1 MTKQSMFEGKFKRR
15 RECKTD
21 YRKRLAM
28 VKSGKPRLIARKTD
42 RYIMAQ
48 VVNYF
53 PKGDVVAA
61 SANSRELEKFGWL
74 FGKKNLSAAY
84 LTGMLVAQ
92 RAKKKNI
99 SEAIFDL
106 GLQANAH
113 GARIFAVL
121 KGALDGGMK
130 IPHDAEVIPK
140 AERISGKHIEN
151 YAKAHPNSKQQFSEY
166 AKKKISAENIP
177 AAFENAKRKITE
189 NGGEQK

>member
-1 MTKQSMFEGKFKRR
+1 MTKKSMFEIKFKRR

-42 RYIMAQ
+42 RYMMAQ
-48 VVNYF
+48 VVNYS
-53 PKGDVVAA
+53 PAGDIVAA
-61 SANSRELEKFGWL
+61 SANSRELEKFGWP

-84 LTGMLVAQ
+84 LTGLLVAQ
-92 RAKKKNI
+92 RAKKNNI

-106 GLQANAH
+106 GLQTNAH

-121 KGALDGGMK
+121 KGALDAGMK

-151 YAKAHPNSKQQFSEY
+151 YAKSSPKSKQQFSEY
-166 AKKKISAENIP
+166 AKKKIAAADIP
-177 AAFENAKRKITE
+177 VAFENAKKKIVE
-189 NGGEQK
+189 KGGEQI